1 MKKRMIAMSVV
12 AAAIT
17 MAMSIPAFAAGW
29 EQDRDGWKY
38 YTDGNGNFL
47 SGQWFTDPADGSIY
61 HLDPDGYMMTETHVE
76 GYWLGTDG
84 RRQDKTAEQERYE
97 QELARRDN
105 AKDSP
110 AKQAEA
116 ASAAANTAKSGT
128 MATSTTRREY
138 QAEMTVFMDKIY
150 RSAINSLVALE
161 VDTNLIANTYKT
173 NIHQS
178 YVFETIDGAAILNSS
193 IGFVT
198 TTSSEDYR
206 PYSFSIT
213 YNRGA
218 LDSDDYIQIFDTA
231 FKDMTIAAAGDNAG
245 AAAYNYLFE
254 QLNAGNYSFEASNTT
269 DTGNSY
275 TMTCANGTVTLTV
288 TCSEY
293 TEAAA
298 ETETP
303 AEETAAVTNQAAAT
317 APATS
322 SVITAGAG
330 KNASA
335 TGTTS
340 DSSEEDNDE
349 EYDNEYEED
358 AE

>member
-1 MKKRMIAMSVV
+1 MKKRMIAMSV
-12 AAAIT
+12 AAAAMT
-17 MAMSIPAFAAGW
+17 VAMSIPAFAAGW
-29 EQDRDGWKY
+29 TQDRDGWMY
-38 YTDGNGNFL
+38 YTDDNGSFI

-61 HLDPDGYMMTETHVE
+61 HLDPDGYMMTETHVD

-84 RRQDKTAEQERYE
+84 RRQEKTAEQERYE

-110 AKQAEA
+110 AKQAA
-116 ASAAANTAKSGT
+116 ATSAVANAAKSGT
-128 MATSTTRREY
+128 MAASTTRYEY
-138 QAEMTVFMDKIY
+138 QAEMAVFMDKVY
-150 RSAINSLVALE
+150 RNAINSLVALE

-178 YVFETIDGAAILNSS
+178 YLFETTDGATILNSS

-198 TTSSEDYR
+198 NTSSEDYR
-206 PYSFSIT
+206 PYSFSVA

-218 LDSDDYIQIFDTA
+218 LDNGDYIRILDTA
-231 FKDMTIAAAGDNAG
+231 FKGLTIAAAGDNAG

-254 QLNAGNYSFEASNTT
+254 QLNAGNYNFEAANTT
-269 DTGNSY
+269 DNGNSY
-275 TMTCANGTVTLTV
+275 TLTCADGTVTLTV

-298 ETETP
+298 GTETP
-303 AEETAAVTNQAAAT
+303 AEETPAVTETPVA
-317 APATS
+317 S
-322 SVITAGAG
+322 SVITVGAG
-330 KNASA
+330 KNAD
-335 TGTTS
+335 TTDTTNENS
-340 DSSEEDNDE
+340 DEDSDEDSDE
-349 EYDNEYEED
+349 EYDDEDED

>member
-1 MKKRMIAMSVV
+1 MKKRMITMSVV
-12 AAAIT
+12 AAAMT
-17 MAMSIPAFAAGW
+17 VAMSIPAFAAGW

-38 YTDGNGNFL
+38 YTDDNGNFI

-97 QELARRDN
+97 QELARREND
-105 AKDSP
+105 KDSP
-110 AKQAEA
+110 AKKAAA
-116 ASAAANTAKSGT
+116 ASAAANAAKSGT
-128 MATSTTRREY
+128 MAFSTTRREY
-138 QAEMTVFMDKIY
+138 QAEMTVFMDKLY
-150 RSAINSLVALE
+150 RNAINSLVALE

-173 NIHQS
+173 NIHHS
-178 YVFETIDGAAILNSS
+178 YIFETTDKATILNSS

-198 TTSSEDYR
+198 NTSSEDYR

-213 YNRGA
+213 YDRGT
-218 LDSDDYIQIFDTA
+218 LDNDDYIRIFDTA
-231 FKDMTIAAAGDNAG
+231 FKDLTIAATGDNAG

-254 QLNAGNYSFEASNTT
+254 QLNAGNYNFEASNTT

-275 TMTCANGTVTLTV
+275 TMTCANGTVTLAV

-293 TEAAA
+293 TAAAA
-298 ETETP
+298 ENETP
-303 AEETAAVTNQAAAT
+303 AEETADETDQAAAET

-330 KNASA
+330 KNAGA
-335 TGTTS
+335 TDTTS
-340 DSSEEDNDE
+340 DSSEENSNE
-349 EYDNEYEED
+349 EYDSED